1 MHFTKF
7 FFIKL
12 LFLTLFSLKVTAVVA
27 DNFSDVISTEII
39 KTSPGESEKEAEKE
53 QENEKFQEI
62 NQKVF
67 PYLSFNQIKKE
78 PTFKNLILY
87 KILTLEFKTPPP
99 ENLL

>member
-62 NQKVF
+62 NQKVL
-67 PYLSFNQIKKE
+67 PHIYYNQLFKN
-78 PTFKNLILY
+78 PTFKNLISLR
-87 KILTLEFKTPPP
+87 ILTLEFKTPPP